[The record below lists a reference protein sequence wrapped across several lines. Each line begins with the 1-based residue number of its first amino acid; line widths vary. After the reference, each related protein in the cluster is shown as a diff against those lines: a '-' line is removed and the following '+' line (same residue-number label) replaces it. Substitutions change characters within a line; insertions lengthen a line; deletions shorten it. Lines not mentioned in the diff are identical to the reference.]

1 MTQSEIL
8 RQQAEA
14 ERLTANS
21 AGMAPIREAALREAE
36 RYDRLAEERE
46 KVERE
51 AAAFNAA
58 DPDPAV

>member
-1 MTQSEIL
+1 L